1 MSIHEG
7 HRKRLR
13 QRFMQDGLDNF
24 DEINVLELMLFYSI
38 PRADTNDL
46 AHRLLE
52 QFGSLANVLDAS
64 VEELAKVKGIGE
76 NAAVLLHLFSAVSRY
91 YQVQRA
97 DMGQP
102 MTGVEAFSAV
112 LLPKFIGRRNEM
124 VYLLCLD
131 AKYKMICCRLI
142 GEGNVNSASISAR
155 KIVEVALAVNAT
167 SVVLAHNHPSGLAI
181 PSAAD
186 VNTTLHIG
194 RALQAV
200 DVDLLDHI
208 VVADDEAVSMV
219 QSGLFRSAD
228 MKGEVTF

>member
-1 MSIHEG
+1 MSIHDG
-7 HRKRLR
+7 HRNRLR
-13 QRFMQDGLDNF
+13 QRFVQDGLDNF
-24 DEINVLELMLFYSI
+24 DEINVLELMLFYCI
-38 PRADTNDL
+38 PRKDTNDL
-46 AHRLLE
+46 AHRLLNK
-52 QFGSLANVLDAS
+52 FGSLANTLDAS
-64 VEELAKVKGIGE
+64 VEELAKVDGIGE
-76 NAAVLLHLFSAVSRY
+76 NAAIFLSLFSAVSRF

-97 DMGQP
+97 DLGQP
-102 MTGVEAFSAV
+102 LTSVDAFSSV

-131 AKYKMICCRLI
+131 AKCKMICCRLI

-186 VNTTLHIG
+186 INTTLNIG

-200 DVDLLDHI
+200 DVDLVDHL
-208 VVADDEAVSMV
+208 VVADNETVSMV
-219 QSGLFRSAD
+219 QSGYFRAAD
-228 MKGEVTF
+228 MKGKVDF